1 MRITTAARIQNNAW
15 RYDPDT
21 GFLRCTAS
29 ILCAGVMT
37 YQRSELESSNPPA
50 GLEELRVYVSP
61 EELCRP
67 EGIASLEG
75 MPAVIGH
82 TWQTSAALSDCGSI
96 FGTPCIEQIDE
107 VPHLIAG
114 ILLKQPEAVR
124 RVMLP
129 AGDPNRLEEISS
141 AGDWGIVWEP
151 GISPE
156 GEAYDG
162 YFVQLSYNHVALL
175 PPGAGRAGAS
185 VRIIN
190 EKEAPKM
197 EFTRVQIRNKKTG
210 KSRTVRVANEDV
222 PMIEEAMAENE
233 EIINEAI
240 SPEQLQAALE
250 ELTTLKEETKAKTDR
265 ITELEGMIQS
275 YRDQLASALSTDAVE
290 AAAEEMAIEN
300 EEATQVMN
308 SKGLKLDPTKKL
320 RGHALR
326 AHVVNSIRLANGK
339 EAFTADQLKEEGFV
353 KGMYLGLVE
362 TSGATKRQPTGAN
375 VVVNNAAAVSEQPN
389 MADPQARM
397 ARLYNRD
404 PKKGA

>member
-1 MRITTAARIQNNAW
+1 MRITTASRIQNNTW
-15 RYDPDT
+15 RYDPET

-37 YQRSELESSNPPA
+37 YQRDELESSNPPE
-50 GLEELRVYVSP
+50 GLDELRVYVSP
-61 EELCRP
+61 EELADP
-67 EGIASLEG
+67 EGIATLEG

-82 TWQTSAALSDCGSI
+82 TWQTSAGLSDCGSI
-96 FGTPCIEQIDE
+96 SGAPYIQND
-107 VPHLIAG
+107 HLIAD

-129 AGDPNRLEEISS
+129 AGDPQRLEEISS

-151 GISPE
+151 GISPD

-162 YFVQLSYNHVALL
+162 YFVKLRYNHVALL

-197 EFTRVQIRNKKTG
+197 EFVRVQLRNSKTG
-210 KSRTVRVANEDV
+210 KSRVVRVANEDA
-222 PMIEEAMAENE
+222 PILEETMAETE
-233 EIINEAI
+233 EVVNAAI
-240 SPEQLQAALE
+240 SPEQLQEALD
-250 ELTTLKEETKAKTDR
+250 ELTALREETKVKTDR
-265 ITELEGMIQS
+265 IAELEGMIQT
-275 YRDQLASALSTDAVE
+275 YKDQLDSALSTDAVA

-300 EEATQVMN
+300 EEACEVMN
-308 SKGLKLDPTKKL
+308 SKGLKLDPAKKL

-326 AHVVNSIRLANGK
+326 SHVVNSVRVANGK
-339 EAFTADQLKEEGFV
+339 PELTADELKEEGFV

-362 TSGATKRQPTGAN
+362 TSGAKRTVTGAT
-375 VVVNNAAAVSEQPN
+375 VVVNNSQQNSDKPN
-389 MADPQARM
+389 MANSQDRM
-397 ARLYNRD
+397 ARLY
-404 PKKGA
+404 PTAKKGA

>member
-37 YQRSELESSNPPA
+37 YQRDELESSNPPE
-50 GLEELRVYVSP
+50 GLQELRVYVSP
-61 EELCRP
+61 EELADP
-67 EGIASLEG
+67 EGMATLEG

-250 ELTTLKEETKAKTDR
+250 ELTTLRAETEEKNKR
-265 ITELEGMIQS
+265 ISELEGMIQS
-275 YRDQLASALSTDAVE
+275 YKDQLDSALSTDAVE
-290 AAAEEMAIEN
+290 AAAEEMAVEN

-308 SKGLKLDPTKKL
+308 SKGLKLDPAKKL

-326 AHVVNSIRLANGK
+326 SHVVNSVRVANGNP
-339 EAFTADQLKEEGFV
+339 ELSAEQLKEESFI

-362 TSGATKRQPTGAN
+362 TAGIKTTVTGAT
-375 VVVNNAAAVSEQPN
+375 VVVQNSNANSDQPD
-389 MADPQARM
+389 MANPKARM

>member
-37 YQRSELESSNPPA
+37 YQRSELESSNPPE

-61 EELCRP
+61 EELSDP
-67 EGIASLEG
+67 EGIATLEG

-82 TWQTSAALSDCGSI
+82 TWQTSAGLSDCGSI
-96 FGTPCIEQIDE
+96 SGAPCIESIDG
-107 VPHLIAG
+107 VPHLMAG

-129 AGDPNRLEEISS
+129 AGDPQRLEEISS
-141 AGDWGIVWEP
+141 AGDWGVIWEP
-151 GISPE
+151 GISPG

-162 YFVQLSYNHVALL
+162 YFVKLRYNHVALL

-197 EFTRVQIRNKKTG
+197 EFTRVQIRNKKSGQTR
-210 KSRTVRVANEDV
+210 SVRVANEDV
-222 PMIEEAMAENE
+222 PMLEETMSDNE
-233 EIINEAI
+233 EVINAAI
-240 SPEQLQAALE
+240 TPEQLQSALDELATLRGETE
-250 ELTTLKEETKAKTDR
+250 EKNKR
-265 ITELEGMIQS
+265 IAELEGMIQS
-275 YRDQLASALSTDAVE
+275 YKDQLDSALSTDAVA
-290 AAAEEMAIEN
+290 AAAEEMAVEN
-300 EEATQVMN
+300 EEASQVMN

-326 AHVVNSIRLANGK
+326 AHVVNSVRVANGK
-339 EAFTADQLKEEGFV
+339 PELTADQLKEEGFV

-362 TSGATKRQPTGAN
+362 TAGVKTAVTGAT
-375 VVVNNAAAVSEQPN
+375 VVVNNSQVKQDGPN
-389 MADPQARM
+389 MANAADRANH
-397 ARLYNRD
+397 LYNR
-404 PKKGA
+404 KQGA

>member
-37 YQRSELESSNPPA
+37 YQRSELESSNPPE
-50 GLEELRVYVSP
+50 GLQELRVYVSS

-141 AGDWGIVWEP
+141 AGDWGIIWEP
-151 GISPE
+151 GISPD

-175 PPGAGRAGAS
+175 PPGAGRAGGS

-190 EKEAPKM
+190 EKEATKM

-250 ELTTLKEETKAKTDR
+250 ELTALKEETKVKTDR
-265 ITELEGMIQS
+265 IAELEGMIQS
-275 YRDQLASALSTDAVE
+275 YKDQLDAALSTDAVE

-300 EEATQVMN
+300 EEAAQVMN
-308 SKGLKLDPTKKL
+308 SKGLKLDTAKKL

-326 AHVVNSIRLANGK
+326 SHVVNSIRVANGK
-339 EAFTADQLKEEGFV
+339 EAFSADQLKEEGFV

-362 TSGATKRQPTGAN
+362 TSGTTKRQPTGAS
-375 VVVNNAAAVSEQPN
+375 VVVNNSNVQSDQPD
-389 MADPQARM
+389 MANPQDRM
-397 ARLYNRD
+397 KRLY
-404 PKKGA
+404 PTAKKGA

>member
-37 YQRSELESSNPPA
+37 YQRSELESSNPPE
-50 GLEELRVYVSP
+50 GLQELRVYVSP
-61 EELCRP
+61 EELADP
-67 EGIASLEG
+67 EGMSTLEG

-82 TWQTSAALSDCGSI
+82 TWQTSAGLSDCGSI
-96 FGTPCIEQIDE
+96 YGTPCIEQIDE
-107 VPHLIAG
+107 TPHLVAG

-129 AGDPNRLEEISS
+129 AGDPQRLEEISS
-141 AGDWGIVWEP
+141 AGDWGVIWEP
-151 GISPE
+151 GISPA

-162 YFVQLSYNHVALL
+162 YFVKLRYNHVALL

-222 PMIEEAMAENE
+222 PMMEEAMAENE
-233 EIINEAI
+233 EIVESSI
-240 SPEQLQAALE
+240 SPEQLQEALD
-250 ELTTLKEETKAKTDR
+250 ELKTLREETKVKTDR
-265 ITELEGMIQS
+265 IAELEGMIQS
-275 YRDQLASALSTDAVE
+275 YKDQLDSALSTDAVA
-290 AAAEEMAIEN
+290 AAAEEMAVEN
-300 EEATQVMN
+300 QEACEVMN
-308 SKGLKLDPTKKL
+308 SKGLKLDTTKKL

-326 AHVVNSIRLANGK
+326 SHVVNATRVANGK
-339 EAFTADQLKEEGFV
+339 PEFTAEQLKDESFV
-353 KGMYLGLVE
+353 KGMYQVLVD
-362 TSGATKRQPTGAN
+362 TTGVQRQVTGAS
-375 VVVNNAAAVSEQPN
+375 VVVNNSTQQTDQPN
-389 MADPQARM
+389 MANATDRL
-397 ARLYNRD
+397 ARLY
-404 PKKGA
+404 PQKKEA